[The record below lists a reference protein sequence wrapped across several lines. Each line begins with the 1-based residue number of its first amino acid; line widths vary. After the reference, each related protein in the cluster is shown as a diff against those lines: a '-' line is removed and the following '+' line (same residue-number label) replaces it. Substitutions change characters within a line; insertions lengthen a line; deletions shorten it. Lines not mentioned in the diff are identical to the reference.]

1 VLIPLRHENNLG
13 RRWPYITI
21 TTIALSALLFLVAH
35 NSLDE
40 QFNRFAEVQSHTLRL
55 AAAHPDAPLSRCR
68 LALR

>member
-1 VLIPLRHENNLG
+1 VIIPLRHENNRG

-21 TTIALSALLFLVAH
+21 AIIALSALLFLVAH

-40 QFNRFAEVQSHTLRL
+40 QFNRFAEVRSHTLRL
-55 AAAHPDAPLSRCR
+55 AAAYPDAPMSRCR